1 MSGMSNDEFEKRF
14 NNAMATIIEN
24 QARFDEA
31 QARINE
37 SLAQVTG
44 RQNRFDEQ
52 MRGIQEAIA
61 GLIQVARLNTEQI
74 EKLVEDQRTTREN
87 LNALIRVVEE
97 HISNHP

>member
-1 MSGMSNDEFEKRF
+1 MCGMSNEDFEKRF
-14 NNAMATIIEN
+14 NNAMATIVEN

-31 QARINE
+31 QARINAN
-37 SLAQVTG
+37 LARITE
-44 RQNRFDEQ
+44 RQDRFDEQ
-52 MRGIQEAIA
+52 MLGIQEAIA

-87 LNALIRVVEE
+87 LNTLIRVVED